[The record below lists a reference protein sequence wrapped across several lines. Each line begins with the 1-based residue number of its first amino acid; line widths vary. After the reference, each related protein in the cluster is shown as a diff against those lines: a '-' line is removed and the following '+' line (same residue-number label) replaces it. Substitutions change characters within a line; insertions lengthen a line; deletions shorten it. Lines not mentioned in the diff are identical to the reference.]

1 MELITMIL
9 LVGILS
15 SIAGVIQY
23 KFDETNKANSK
34 STRTRDDSNEQ

>member
-23 KFDETNKANSK
+23 KLNKITKTNSK